1 VNWDKHEGNIS
12 EAFHSLRREEHFCDV
27 TLACEDLQFQAHKVV
42 LSAGSSFFEQVLKKH
57 KHPSPL
63 VYLKG
68 VVAKHMELLLD
79 FMYCGEVS
87 VKVEELENLLKAGE
101 ELGVKGLSNTT
112 KAPGSSMEETQQS
125 SLQDKEDQTEEKL
138 QSHSTGSKTESICSP
153 LQGLVSPKSTAAEKV
168 ASNQDIVQDN
178 LVKEGE
184 IIGQQRGNTGAA
196 PPGKVQIPRLPPK
209 IQIGSAVVKH
219 QRIQIIKYSN
229 GKYQVRGLLP
239 GQQLAQLPNDKLQI
253 FSAAGPAAKVLGG
266 HQSTVASRPTVIA
279 QLNPYPNKAVSYPVD
294 DPSSEPDFSTV
305 EISAPK
311 TIANTCS
318 SPRSLP
324 PAEGSM
330 GFGSSQILVK
340 SEQLDFNEDV
350 NEAALMNEQ
359 LENNASGGETQ
370 NHQIEE
376 WKDLRKYATV
386 VQRGARGS
394 GEKTVYKCS
403 LCGKIMRHGQIGS
416 MMGHIESKHFRGAF
430 NHICSVCQKS
440 FDTKFALLQ
449 HKTKEHALKKFIS
462 PSQSPKSTLLT
473 IKEGHVNIDKK
484 Y

>member
-1 VNWDKHEGNIS
+1 M
-12 EAFHSLRREEHFCDV
+12 

-229 GKYQVRGLLP
+229 GKIQVRGLLP

-279 QLNPYPNKAVSYPVD
+279 Q
-294 DPSSEPDFSTV
+294 
-305 EISAPK
+305 
-311 TIANTCS
+311 
-318 SPRSLP
+318 
-324 PAEGSM
+324 
-330 GFGSSQILVK
+330 
-340 SEQLDFNEDV
+340 
-350 NEAALMNEQ
+350 
-359 LENNASGGETQ
+359 
-370 NHQIEE
+370 
-376 WKDLRKYATV
+376 
-386 VQRGARGS
+386 
-394 GEKTVYKCS
+394 
-403 LCGKIMRHGQIGS
+403 
-416 MMGHIESKHFRGAF
+416 
-430 NHICSVCQKS
+430 
-440 FDTKFALLQ
+440 
-449 HKTKEHALKKFIS
+449 
-462 PSQSPKSTLLT
+462 
-473 IKEGHVNIDKK
+473 
-484 Y
+484 